1 MGNDRAG
8 RTYEQIVE
16 QLQAAQ
22 KKLRDTW
29 IEELRVLEEFDDR
42 HGALS
47 EADVRDYRL
56 RFGADVVGVD
66 VTNRAARRERREEI
80 ERRLAR
86 S

>member
-16 QLQAAQ
+16 QLRAAQ

-29 IEELRVLEEFDDR
+29 IEELRVLAEFDDR